1 VTKLMRIRLVV
12 VAVIIVVLEL
22 ACRYNIISS
31 YSLIPPT
38 EMLTSMLSILRSG
51 TINGQII
58 STLIAIAMAAVSAII
73 VGTLLAVLLH
83 SIPRLRRAID
93 PVLVTYYSIPIF
105 VFYPIFIVLFG
116 LNNFPKILIG
126 FLSAV
131 VAMIASTLNG
141 LDRVPRVMLKTGK
154 VLKLSRLE
162 KIVEITMPS
171 AAPNIF
177 NGAKLAIAH
186 AFVGVLAAE
195 FILSNGGL
203 GYQIAYGY
211 HNFDNPKMYGLMLLV
226 LIIVSLVNG
235 ALLTWE
241 RRLRRRRGL
250 V

>member
-1 VTKLMRIRLVV
+1 MSKLLRIRLIT
-12 VAVIIVVLEL
+12 VAVILIGLEL
-22 ACRYNIISS
+22 ACRCNFISS
-31 YSLIPPT
+31 YSLIPPSQ
-38 EMLTSMLSILRSG
+38 MFSSMISILRAG
-51 TINGQII
+51 TINGQIFA
-58 STLIAIAMAAVSAII
+58 TLVAIAVAAVSAII
-73 VGTLLAVLLH
+73 VGTLAAVLLH

-93 PVLVTYYSIPIF
+93 PVLATYYSIPIF
-105 VFYPIFIVLFG
+105 VFYPLFIVLFG
-116 LNNFPKILIG
+116 LNNVPKILIG

-131 VAMIASTLNG
+131 VSMIASTLNG
-141 LDRVPRVMLKTGK
+141 LDRVPKVMLKTGQ
-154 VLKLSRLE
+154 VLNLGRLE
-162 KIVEITMPS
+162 KIFEITLPS

-211 HNFDNPKMYGLMLLV
+211 HNFDNHQMYGLMLLV

-235 ALLTWE
+235 VVLAWE

-250 V
+250 A

>member
-1 VTKLMRIRLVV
+1 MSRLMRIRLIV
-12 VAVIIVVLEL
+12 VAVILLVLEL
-22 ACRYNIISS
+22 ACRLSVISS

-38 EMLTSMLSILRSG
+38 QMFNSMVSILRSG

-58 STLIAIAMAAVSAII
+58 ATLMAIAIAAVGAII
-73 VGTLLAVLLH
+73 VGTLAAVLLH
-83 SIPRLRRAID
+83 AIPRLRRAID
-93 PVLVTYYSIPIF
+93 PVLATYYSIPIF
-105 VFYPIFIVLFG
+105 VFYPLFIVLFG
-116 LNNFPKILIG
+116 LNDVPKILIG

-131 VAMIASTLNG
+131 VSMIASTLNG

-154 VLKLSRLE
+154 VLHLSRLE
-162 KIVEITMPS
+162 KIIEITLPS
-171 AAPNIF
+171 AVPNIF

-211 HNFDNPKMYGLMLLV
+211 HNFDNQQMYGLMLLV

-235 ALLTWE
+235 ALLAWE

-250 V
+250 A